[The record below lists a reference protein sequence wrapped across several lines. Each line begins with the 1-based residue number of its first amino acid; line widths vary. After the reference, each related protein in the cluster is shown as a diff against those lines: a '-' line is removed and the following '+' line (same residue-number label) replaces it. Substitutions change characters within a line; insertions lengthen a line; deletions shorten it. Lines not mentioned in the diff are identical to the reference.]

1 MHVFATG
8 PRLPPGTHGYFTVV
22 CGYRPLVGAGAE
34 PDPLGAPRSTGV
46 GLRWFC
52 AMSED
57 VHAPGVT
64 SLLLKRPV
72 MTSCEGSRKHIS
84 ASYLLRAYHTLT
96 RYLLT
101 CEGSRKRMYTRVA

>member
-1 MHVFATG
+1 MFAIG
-8 PRLPPGTHGYFTVV
+8 PQICPRLPPGTHVTVV
-22 CGYRPLVGAGAE
+22 YGYRPHAGAGAE

-72 MTSCEGSRKHIS
+72 MTSCEGSRK
-84 ASYLLRAYHTLT
+84 
-96 RYLLT
+96 
-101 CEGSRKRMYTRVA
+101 RMYTRVA